1 MWQLLW
7 LPSTLHLHIS
17 WNVNVWDSDGST
29 RWLDLSLS
37 ERASAI
43 DGNCC
48 ILGLWSAFQ
57 INVSESSSSCSSFA
71 SAALLCVS
79 CRFRTL
85 KPHYPYITLLIKLPT
100 SPTES
105 IGANKK
111 VKIGSSAACY
121 KAISSVVI
129 RWGLQPEDVL
139 DDQMPKPLWNSLWDY
154 SICLMLSL
162 WQ

>member
-1 MWQLLW
+1 MRW
-7 LPSTLHLHIS
+7 I
-17 WNVNVWDSDGST
+17 VNVCQRCKD
-29 RWLDLSLS
+29 
-37 ERASAI
+37 ASFQTGIQLAAHT
-43 DGNCC
+43 GWTSHC
-48 ILGLWSAFQ
+48 LKGLWPLMVTDKFWDCATFLN
-57 INVSESSSSCSSFA
+57 NVSKWSSSCYSFV
-71 SAALLCVS
+71 SAALFCVS

-129 RWGLQPEDVL
+129 HWGFQPEDVL

-154 SICLMLSL
+154 SIRLMLSH

>member
-1 MWQLLW
+1 MCQ
-7 LPSTLHLHIS
+7 SHLRPIFPDRASVGGTH
-17 WNVNVWDSDGST
+17 
-29 RWLDLSLS
+29 WLDFSWS

-43 DGNCC
+43 DGNSSV
-48 ILGLWSAFQ
+48 LGLCSP
-57 INVSESSSSCSSFA
+57 ILNDVSESSSSCYSFV

-121 KAISSVVI
+121 NAISSVVI
-129 RWGLQPEDVL
+129 RWGFQPEDVL
-139 DDQMPKPLWNSLWDY
+139 DDQMPKPL
-154 SICLMLSL
+154 
-162 WQ
+162 